1 MDFLAARKALL
12 HRPKGA
18 HWPIV
23 LAGLVITLLLA
34 LVHLLQVDFCTFLD
48 GRLYDTQVRAALFA
62 PPPAA
67 PPGPLLVDID
77 ERSLARFGQWP
88 WPRDRIARLLEQ
100 IGAAGPASVGVDI
113 VFPEPDRTSWS
124 VSRSAFV

>member
-48 GRLYDTQVRAALFA
+48 GRLYDTRVRAALFA
-62 PPPAA
+62 PPPRPRPVPCSSTSTSAA
-67 PPGPLLVDID
+67 WPG
-77 ERSLARFGQWP
+77 SAS
-88 WPRDRIARLLEQ
+88 
-100 IGAAGPASVGVDI
+100 GPGRVTASPGC
-113 VFPEPDRTSWS
+113 S
-124 VSRSAFV
+124 SASTMVVRRA